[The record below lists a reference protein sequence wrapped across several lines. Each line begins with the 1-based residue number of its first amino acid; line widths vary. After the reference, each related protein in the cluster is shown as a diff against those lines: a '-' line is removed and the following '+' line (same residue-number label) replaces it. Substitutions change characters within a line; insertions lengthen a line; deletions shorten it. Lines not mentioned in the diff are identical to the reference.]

1 MHSTE
6 LIVKQEEGRI
16 LISTKMSLQQ
26 TDSEAEGTVTI
37 PNFTR
42 SWRKAPYLWLQKR
55 CDHPIN

>member
-42 SWRKAPYLWLQKR
+42 S
-55 CDHPIN
+55 